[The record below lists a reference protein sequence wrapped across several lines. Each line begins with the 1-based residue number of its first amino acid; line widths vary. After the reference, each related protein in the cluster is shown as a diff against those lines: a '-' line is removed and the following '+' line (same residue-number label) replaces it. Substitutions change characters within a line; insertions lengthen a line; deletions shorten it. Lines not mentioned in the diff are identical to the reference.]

1 MLGPINSELRRK
13 NSEKEQIIFLQKVE
27 EITKL
32 YIDVNIPV
40 PTEVQLKN
48 AEEVAYCYN
57 KIGKE
62 LPELTKK
69 KLDFLNKIGYIKLS
83 FTLVVF
89 GLLIT
94 FLLTTEKV
102 SLFYQLLISLFVVLG
117 AIPLFMIILNGFIEN
132 WDKKLLIKK
141 D

>member
-102 SLFYQLLISLFVVLG
+102 SLFYQLVISLFVVLG